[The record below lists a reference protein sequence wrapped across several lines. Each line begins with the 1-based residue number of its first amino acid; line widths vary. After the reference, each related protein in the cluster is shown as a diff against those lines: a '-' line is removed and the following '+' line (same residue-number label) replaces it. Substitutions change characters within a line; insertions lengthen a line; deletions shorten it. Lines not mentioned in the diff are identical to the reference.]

1 MLDHGGEVLDPPSLA
16 RLGVA
21 CDRLSPTARSG
32 IETRKLAIGPA
43 ETMSNRMVR
52 RAIAQRALE
61 HGVECES
68 SHSIFGEE
76 RMPKA
81 EVGRLD
87 RLWTH
92 HYYRLIPCI

>member
-1 MLDHGGEVLDPPSLA
+1 
-16 RLGVA
+16 
-21 CDRLSPTARSG
+21 
-32 IETRKLAIGPA
+32 
-43 ETMSNRMVR
+43 MVR